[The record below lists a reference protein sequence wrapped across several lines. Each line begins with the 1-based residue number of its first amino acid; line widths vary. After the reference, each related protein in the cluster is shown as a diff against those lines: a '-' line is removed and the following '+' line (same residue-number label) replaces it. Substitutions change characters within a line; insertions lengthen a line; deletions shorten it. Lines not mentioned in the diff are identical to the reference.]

1 MTPVFLGTAYKNKGV
16 QPLLDAVCRYLPAP
30 GDVDNFAY
38 KADMDASDPDAKMTL
53 ASDENKPTVAMA
65 FKIVDDAFG
74 SMTYMRVY
82 QGAIEKGA
90 MYFNQRSGDKERI
103 GRILRMHADKRE
115 DIDRAV
121 AGDIVAVIGLNSASG
136 DTYASEKNYCT
147 LESMYVPEP
156 VIQIA
161 IRAKQTKDADRL
173 AKALYRFRR
182 EDPTLNISTDQ
193 ESGET
198 LMAGMGE
205 LHLDVYVER
214 IRREYNVDVETGAPK
229 VNYREA
235 PTKEIKYDVRH
246 KKQSG
251 GSGQFAHIAGIMS
264 PIPEDD
270 ESGET
275 FIFEDKVVGGVVP
288 QQYIPAVEKGF
299 RAALEKGPV
308 AGFPVVNLKVLLNDG
323 SYHTVDSSDM
333 AFRIVAQTTL
343 REKFP
348 QMKPTILEP
357 VMKIEI
363 ECPSNFQGGVV
374 GDLNKRR
381 GLISVTETVG
391 PTTRIEGEI
400 PLAET
405 FGYAT
410 NLRSMTQG
418 QGTFSMEF
426 LKYKRVPTA
435 IQEEIIRERK
445 GQK

>member
-1 MTPVFLGTAYKNKGV
+1 
-16 QPLLDAVCRYLPAP
+16 
-30 GDVDNFAY
+30 
-38 KADMDASDPDAKMTL
+38 
-53 ASDENKPTVAMA
+53 
-65 FKIVDDAFG
+65 
-74 SMTYMRVY
+74 MRVY
-82 QGAIEKGA
+82 QGVIEKGG
-90 MYFNQRSGDKERI
+90 MYYNQRSGEKERI
-103 GRILRMHADKRE
+103 GRILRMHADNRA

-121 AGDIVAVIGLNSASG
+121 AGDIVAVIGINSASG
-136 DTYASEKNYCT
+136 DTYASEKNYCV

-161 IRAKQTKDADRL
+161 IRARQTKDADRL

-182 EDPTLNISTDQ
+182 EDPTLSITSDQ

-214 IRREYNVDVETGAPK
+214 IRREYNVDVETGRPK

-235 PTKEIKYDVRH
+235 PTREIKFDVRH

-251 GSGQFAHIAGIMS
+251 GSGQFAHIAGVMS
-264 PIPEDD
+264 PIPEED
-270 ESGET
+270 ESCHQRNNPNET
-275 FIFEDKVVGGVVP
+275 FIFEEKIVGGVIP
-288 QQYIPAVEKGF
+288 QQYIPAIEKGF
-299 RAALEKGPV
+299 RASLEKGPV
-308 AGFPVVNLKVLLNDG
+308 AGFPVVGLKVLINDG
-323 SYHTVDSSDM
+323 SFHTVDSSDL
-333 AFRIVAQTTL
+333 AFRIAAQTTL

-348 QMKPTILEP
+348 KMQPTLLEP

-363 ECPSNFQGGVV
+363 ECPSHFQGNVV
-374 GDLNKRR
+374 GDLNQRR
-381 GLISVTETVG
+381 GLITVTETLG
-391 PTTRIEGEI
+391 MTTRIEGEI

-426 LKYKRVPTA
+426 LRYKRVPTA
-435 IQEEIIRERK
+435 IQEAIIRERK
-445 GQK
+445 ASG